1 MSSFDTQVCII
12 GAGAAGLW
20 AAAACAEKGVQTW
33 VLEKTKRTGTKILSS
48 GGSRCNLT
56 TTLGPKETAKHF
68 GAGHNF
74 ILPGLRNLSPQAAR
88 AHFEAIGVATKT
100 EADFEK
106 VFPVS
111 DSALQVQKAMERHAR
126 AMGAT
131 FRVNTQV
138 TGISAIPGG
147 WRAEFKDGSVTCQ
160 KLLLCV
166 GGQSYPAT
174 GTRGDGYPWL
184 RSLGLKVVHPVPAL
198 VPLSSP
204 ASWVRELSGVAVD
217 AVAKVGKQKRRR
229 PVLFTHK
236 GLSGPGPMDLSE
248 PFARGQAKE
257 LQLDLLPE
265 MSWEALREGLLLGGQ
280 RPGSPRL
287 ASLVKL
293 SRRVLETVADLAELG
308 ESNPKLNQ
316 INKKQRQRL
325 VETLKALRVPING
338 TLGFTKAEVT
348 AGGLALNQVD
358 RKTMQVHGHPGLY
371 VFGELLDL
379 TGPIGGFNFQAAWS
393 TAQLAAESV
402 AKGLGK

>member
-1 MSSFDTQVCII
+1 MASFDTQVCII

-20 AAAACAEKGVQTW
+20 AAAACAERGLQTW

-56 TTLGPKETAKHF
+56 TTLGPKETARRF
-68 GAGHNF
+68 GEGHNF
-74 ILPGLRNLSPQAAR
+74 ILPALRNLSPQAAR

-131 FRVNTQV
+131 FRINTQV
-138 TGISAIPGG
+138 TGIAPLEGG
-147 WRAEFKDGSVTCQ
+147 WRATFEGGAVTAR

-174 GTRGDGYPWL
+174 GTTGDGYPWL
-184 RSLGLKVVHPVPAL
+184 RALGLKVVHPVPAL

-204 ASWVRELSGVAVD
+204 AGWVRELSGISVD
-217 AVAKVGKQKRRR
+217 TVAKVGKQTRRR

-236 GLSGPGPMDLSE
+236 GLSGPGAMDLSE
-248 PFARGQAKE
+248 PFARGQARE

-265 MSWEALREGLLLGGQ
+265 QSWEALREALIVGAQ
-280 RPGSPRL
+280 RPGSPKL
-287 ASLVKL
+287 ASVVKL
-293 SRRVLETVADLAELG
+293 KRRVLETVADLAELG
-308 ESNPKLNQ
+308 DPNPRLNQ
-316 INKKQRQRL
+316 INKRQRHRL

-338 TLGFTKAEVT
+338 TLGFAKAEVT
-348 AGGLALNQVD
+348 AGGLGLKQVD
-358 RKTMQVHGHPGLY
+358 RKTMAVHGHPGLF

-393 TAQLAAESV
+393 TAQLAAEAV
-402 AKGLGK
+402 ARDLA